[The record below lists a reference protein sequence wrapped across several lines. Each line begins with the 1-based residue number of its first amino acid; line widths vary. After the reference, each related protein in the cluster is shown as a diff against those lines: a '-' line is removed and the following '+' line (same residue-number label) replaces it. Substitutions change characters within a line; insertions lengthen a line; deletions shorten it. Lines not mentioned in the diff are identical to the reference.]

1 MSHTRLTLP
10 PPLIL
15 TAIVSIPAFV
25 STPASSPSRSLVVP
39 DTARTVPLNMS
50 AIGSVFLG
58 DVQRHRVLSSSTPPS
73 SPPPHHVT
81 NAAHSFSDLDDADE
95 HKSPEAKPPSIS
107 PMLSLELRLRWLE
120 TLLLGAKH
128 DDFAAKPGAKADKLK
143 DGETI
148 ARRAEDLQ
156 RRLDGIALSNDA
168 LKRFMD
174 RCEFPT
180 FSLICARWASMYY
193 KYHLKEEPGLRQTSR
208 VAKRSQYGANIVSR
222 ELRIP
227 QTRDIYPIM
236 RKLRHGCYLLL
247 HLRTSGSASF
257 VPSIT
262 VPVFI
267 ALG

>member
-1 MSHTRLTLP
+1 MGELWRDASDPTFVEAPMPHTRLTP
-10 PPLIL
+10 S
-15 TAIVSIPAFV
+15 TAIDPHRHCLH
-25 STPASSPSRSLVVP
+25 PRLPPSRSLVVP

-73 SPPPHHVT
+73 SPPPHLGT

-128 DDFAAKPGAKADKLK
+128 DELAAKPGARADKLK

-148 ARRAEDLQ
+148 ARRVEDLQ

-180 FSLICARWASMYY
+180 FSLICARVGLCVRTTATRSHASD
-193 KYHLKEEPGLRQTSR
+193 KLHEQRND
-208 VAKRSQYGANIVSR
+208 RSTG
-222 ELRIP
+222 
-227 QTRDIYPIM
+227 PI
-236 RKLRHGCYLLL
+236 LCPE
-247 HLRTSGSASF
+247 S
-257 VPSIT
+257 
-262 VPVFI
+262 
-267 ALG
+267 